1 MNAEPQTQ
9 LEAVPGTSLGRDAWL
24 RLKRNRLA
32 FACLWALAAMVSLC
46 LEGVFLSF
54 AGVLPDPN
62 ENHLDQILA
71 PPGNGYLLGS
81 DALGGNIFTRILFG
95 GLVSIAVGVVAT
107 LVSTI
112 IGVTYGAVAGYVGGR
127 VDAVMMRFV
136 DILYAMPF
144 VILVIVLMSLFGMNL
159 FWLFIAIGA
168 VEWLTMAR
176 AASAGKSSPSRSRNS
191 SKRPARW
198 ARSREHHCPSPHPE
212 LPGPVIVYTTL
223 TVPSVMRLEAVLSF
237 LGMGVQPP
245 NSSWGTLIKEG
256 ADRMT
261 TSVGLLLF
269 PAAVFAITLFGLN
282 FLGDGL
288 RDALD
293 PKGSKTQHTPL
304 YWGVSFFL
312 CGFTFRAPY

>member
-1 MNAEPQTQ
+1 MNPTALPDPPQTA
-9 LEAVPGTSLGRDAWL
+9 ESESGSSLGRDAWL

-32 FACLWALAAMVSLC
+32 YACLWSLGGILVLCAGGALLSL
-46 LEGVFLSF
+46 

-62 ENHLDQILA
+62 ATHLDHILEA
-71 PPGNGYLLGS
+71 PGVRYLLGS
-81 DALGGNIFTRILFG
+81 DALGRDVFTRILFG

-107 LVSTI
+107 LVSVL

-127 VDAVMMRFV
+127 CDAVMMRFV

-144 VILVIVLMSLFGMNL
+144 VILVVVLMALFGMNL

-176 AASAGKSSPSRSRNS
+176 IVRAQVMAL
-191 SKRPARW
+191 KRQEFMEA
-198 ARSREHHCPSPHPE
+198 ARSLGLGHAAILFRHLIPNCF
-212 LPGPVIVYTTL
+212 GPIIVYTTL

-245 NSSWGTLIKEG
+245 NSSWGCLIKEG

-261 TSVGLLLF
+261 TSAGLLVF
-269 PAAVFAITLFGLN
+269 PAAAFAITLFCLN

-293 PKGSKTQHTPL
+293 PKGS
-304 YWGVSFFL
+304 
-312 CGFTFRAPY
+312 RD

>member
-32 FACLWALAAMVSLC
+32 FACLWALAAMVSVC
-46 LEGVFLSF
+46 LGGALLSI
-54 AGVLPDPN
+54 AGVLPNPN
-62 ENHLDQILA
+62 ENHLDRILA
-71 PPGNGYLLGS
+71 PPGHGYLLGS
-81 DALGGNIFTRILFG
+81 DALGRDIFTRILFG

-112 IGVTYGAVAGYVGGR
+112 IGVTYGAVAGYVGGK

-176 AASAGKSSPSRSRNS
+176 IVRGQVLSLKKQEFIEA
-191 SKRPARW
+191 
-198 ARSREHHCPSPHPE
+198 ARSLGLGHGSIIFRHLIPNC
-212 LPGPVIVYTTL
+212 LGPVIVYTTL

-269 PAAVFAITLFGLN
+269 PAAVFAVTLFCLN

-293 PKGSKTQHTPL
+293 PRGAKD
-304 YWGVSFFL
+304 
-312 CGFTFRAPY
+312 

>member
-1 MNAEPQTQ
+1 MNEVNSVRELQIV
-9 LEAVPGTSLGRDAWL
+9 EAVPGTSLGQDAWR

-32 FACLWALAAMVSLC
+32 YACLWALGGILLLC
-46 LEGVFLSF
+46 SGGALLSW
-54 AGVLPDPN
+54 AGILPDPN
-62 ENHLDQILA
+62 ATHLDRILA
-71 PPGNGYLLGS
+71 APGDGYLLGS
-81 DALGGNIFTRILFG
+81 DALGRDVFARILFG

-107 LVSTI
+107 LVSVI

-127 VDAVMMRFV
+127 CDAVMMRFV

-176 AASAGKSSPSRSRNS
+176 IVRGQVMSLKKQEFIEA
-191 SKRPARW
+191 
-198 ARSREHHCPSPHPE
+198 ARSLGLGHGSILFRHLIPNC
-212 LPGPVIVYTTL
+212 LGPVIVYTTL

-261 TSVGLLLF
+261 TSAGLLLF
-269 PAAVFAITLFGLN
+269 PAAAFALTLFCLN

-293 PKGSKTQHTPL
+293 PKGSKD
-304 YWGVSFFL
+304 
-312 CGFTFRAPY
+312 

>member
-1 MNAEPQTQ
+1 MNEVDSQPEPRIVA
-9 LEAVPGTSLGRDAWL
+9 AVPGTSLGQDAWR

-32 FACLWALAAMVSLC
+32 YGCLWALGGILILCAGGALLSL
-46 LEGVFLSF
+46 

-62 ENHLDQILA
+62 ATHLDRILA
-71 PPGNGYLLGS
+71 APGDGYLLGS
-81 DALGGNIFTRILFG
+81 DALGRDIFTRILFG

-107 LVSTI
+107 LVSVM

-127 VDAVMMRFV
+127 CDAVMMRFV

-176 AASAGKSSPSRSRNS
+176 IVRGQVMSLKKQEFIEA
-191 SKRPARW
+191 
-198 ARSREHHCPSPHPE
+198 ARSLGLGHGSILFRHLIPNC
-212 LPGPVIVYTTL
+212 LGPVIVYTTL

-261 TSVGLLLF
+261 TSGGLLLF
-269 PAAVFAITLFGLN
+269 PAAAFALTLFCLN

-293 PKGSKTQHTPL
+293 PKGSKD
-304 YWGVSFFL
+304 
-312 CGFTFRAPY
+312 